1 MGSPEGE
8 IWPYLIFL
16 PAEPEVLKK
25 FLTEVLGSPISISIL
40 EKINEGTVRQK
51 DIIQQLDYSNKTV
64 IAHLKTLI
72 ELKVI
77 KEEFQIEGGRRIIAY
92 KPSSTGRWI
101 LLMFERKLSTT
112 DLGEVLE
119 ELFSIYLDN
128 AVELCLKSGLDFS
141 RLESIFS
148 KSMGEGLIKLSKSS
162 KLEIPSAL
170 VFGSV
175 ALDTSSLLEEKGETG
190 GSHLL
195 YELHEFPGGSGG
207 NVAVALSKLGV
218 KTSFI
223 GKLGGDRA
231 GWQLLSEFI
240 KDGVDVSSVII
251 DRDKRTSR
259 SFIISGEVQKKRTY
273 IYATKDTALSI
284 TIPDEIN
291 WNQMKDA
298 EIFYIGETFLEIS
311 ELIAGY
317 GKNLGKTIIYRPTIH
332 YLVQGLEK
340 LEGILRNTNI
350 LIINDTG
357 WQSLKEK
364 GVKSLNEIL
373 EKGPDIF
380 IITRGTK
387 GCDTYTK
394 DFSFHID
401 AYDVKSVDE
410 IGAGDAFSAGLIA
423 ALLQEKGF
431 EELKDCI
438 RFASAS
444 AALATRELGARSSLP
459 SFEEAMDLV
468 KKEPKDVKEIELQ

>member
-1 MGSPEGE
+1 MSGTESE

-16 PAEPEVLKK
+16 PAEPAKLKK

-51 DIIQQLDYSNKTV
+51 DIIQQLNYSNKTI
-64 IAHLKTLI
+64 IAHLKNLT

-92 KPSSTGRWI
+92 KPTSIGRWI
-101 LLMFERKLSTT
+101 LLMFERRLSTN
-112 DLGEVLE
+112 DLGGVLE
-119 ELFSIYLDN
+119 ELFSTYLDN

-141 RLESIFS
+141 RLEDIFS
-148 KSMGEGLIKLSKSS
+148 NSMSEGLIKLSQSS
-162 KLEIPSAL
+162 GVELPSVL

-175 ALDTSSLLEEKGETG
+175 AIDTFSSLEDKGETG
-190 GSHLL
+190 GSRLL
-195 YELHEFPGGSGG
+195 YELREFPGGSGG

-218 KTSFI
+218 KTGFV
-223 GKLGGDRA
+223 GKIGGDRA
-231 GWQLLSEFI
+231 GWRLLSEFI
-240 KDGVDVSSVII
+240 KNGVDVSSVII

-259 SFIISGEVQKKRTY
+259 SFIISGEGSKKRTY
-273 IYATKDTALSI
+273 IFATKDTALSI
-284 TIPDEIN
+284 TNPEEIN
-291 WNQMKDA
+291 WNQIKDA
-298 EIFYIGETFLEIS
+298 DILYIGETFLEIS
-311 ELIAGY
+311 ELIAAY

-332 YLVQGLEK
+332 YLIQGLEK

-350 LIINDTG
+350 FIINETG
-357 WQSLKEK
+357 WQSLKER
-364 GVKSLNEIL
+364 GAKSKKQIL

-401 AYDVKSVDE
+401 AYDVKTVDE
-410 IGAGDAFSAGLIA
+410 IGAGDAFTAGLIA
-423 ALLQEKGF
+423 ALLREKEF

-438 RFASAS
+438 LFASAS
-444 AALATRELGARSSLP
+444 AALATREMGARSSLP
-459 SFEEAMDLV
+459 SFDEVMSLI